1 MFLFHKKQPY
11 IVSADAVMSSAIPA
25 VLNGRTK
32 RQHVPAH
39 SGMRIIFGTKAIEI
53 LMTNT
58 IQKMNITLRMMNLM
72 MIFLALIKTLIV
84 RQA

>member
-32 RQHVPAH
+32 RQHVPAR
-39 SGMRIIFGTKAIEI
+39 SGMRIIFGTKVIEI

-58 IQKMNITLRMMNLM
+58 IQKMNITLRMM